1 MLKLNRS
8 LSQIRYGSTQSEKK
22 TKTRCLIVD
31 KRAEKLCF
39 AVFVAFNLI
48 YWIYLLSPQKP
59 KTLIVQ

>member
-1 MLKLNRS
+1 MLKLNHAF
-8 LSQIRYGSTQSEKK
+8 SQIRYGLTKSEKK
-22 TKTRCLIVD
+22 TKTRCHIVD